1 MDMVVVRRRE
11 ERMRRNAGIAIG
23 PILFIIAILAILAA
37 AIAAG
42 SGSFSQGTHHEN
54 YRAKSIALVQIGENL
69 RIGMDVMV
77 LENAYEPENVDID
90 VTHTSTNAQL
100 FSPIGG
106 GIAPPSVGM
115 ANDPLLDVWYF
126 PQALINGIG
135 TGTDPNILAVLPVAA
150 GVCEEINN
158 RSVGQQA
165 APAAKDLGDFTAAAV
180 VDDSTAGT
188 WPTTPPLT
196 GVQVG
201 CVRNSGVTLGCTGAN
216 ADGTGTGCTS
226 SPTSPYFFY
235 QVLAIQ

>member
-1 MDMVVVRRRE
+1 MEAVRRRG
-11 ERMRRNAGIAIG
+11 ERMRGDAGIAIG

-42 SGSFSQGTHHEN
+42 SGSFSQGTHQEN
-54 YRAKSIALVQIGENL
+54 YRAKSVALVQIGENL

-77 LENAYEPENVDID
+77 LENAYEPENIDIN
-90 VTHTSTNAQL
+90 VSNTSLNNQL

-115 ANDPLLDVWYF
+115 ANDPLLDKWYF
-126 PQALINGIG
+126 PKVLINGIG
-135 TGTDPNILAVLPVAA
+135 TASDPNILAVLPVSA
-150 GVCEEINN
+150 GVCAEINN
-158 RSVGQQA
+158 RSVGSNT
-165 APAAKDLGDFTAAAV
+165 APAAKDLGDFTDTATI
-180 VDDSTAGT
+180 DDSAAGT
-188 WPTTPPLT
+188 WPSSPQLT

-216 ADGTGTGCTS
+216 TDGTGTGCTA